1 VKGQGDQRSEA
12 ADQKGRLLA
21 VALALSGPKKG
32 EKPRSKGEGAQ
43 RRANRPPGHEELKG
57 VAVGL
62 LDESLHEVA
71 RLDAPERFAEGPE
84 AGADHGKLPECLDRP
99 GPDLEPALG
108 REVARVD
115 REEPDDRDLPYGEG
129 DEQKSRHQNQGRLAR
144 GGAATSEP
152 AAHREKRDQ
161 KQRRDE
167 GGPDPAS

>member
-1 VKGQGDQRSEA
+1 
-12 ADQKGRLLA
+12 
-21 VALALSGPKKG
+21 
-32 EKPRSKGEGAQ
+32 
-43 RRANRPPGHEELKG
+43 
-57 VAVGL
+57 VGL

-71 RLDAPERFAEGPE
+71 RLDAPERFAEGPQ

-108 REVARVD
+108 REVARIG

-129 DEQKSRHQNQGRLAR
+129 DEQESRHQNQGRPAR
-144 GGAATSEP
+144 GGAATPQP
-152 AAHREKRDQ
+152 AAHREKRNQ